1 MTSSQPERRGQD
13 QTYPWHGFLGSRSWA
28 SPKKTQHC
36 EEDARPGYQ
45 TVKAHEYED
54 SAEVLHEKVQ
64 LLAELLTR
72 SENCLVYSGAGL
84 STSSGIGDY
93 ATKSGTKFAA
103 KKISGFSAQ
112 PTLAHRAL
120 TALHREGLV
129 QHWVQQNHDGLP
141 QKAGLPQECLNEIHG
156 AWYDPT
162 NPVVPMKGSLRGDLY
177 EDLVQWEHRADL
189 TLSVGTSMC
198 GMNAD
203 RVFTTV
209 SEKSISEWKKRGT
222 RGAPDR
228 RHWLGGVIIGI
239 QQTQYDS
246 LACLHIFSRIDRV
259 MDLLLKALSIDTP
272 SNTPYTPDI
281 PSEFLLNPGRFL
293 VNYDHRG
300 RLLRPADDEEDEAAG
315 GESSNNTRRT
325 VLDLR
330 EGSRVRMVSGPYEGD
345 EGVVTGQGQQGHY
358 RIEFTHTL
366 DYRNCKQVAP
376 YRMLHILG
384 SWYVEA
390 AVKGTLAEIPVVN
403 VQTRGGKKVNS

>member
-1 MTSSQPERRGQD
+1 MTSNEPEGRAKD
-13 QTYPWHGFLGSRSWA
+13 KAYPWHGFLASRSWA
-28 SPKKTQHC
+28 PPQKTQHC
-36 EEDARPGYQ
+36 DEDARPGYQ

-54 SAEVLHEKVQ
+54 SAEVLQEKVQ
-64 LLAELLTR
+64 LLADLMTK

-84 STSSGIGDY
+84 STASGIGDY
-93 ATKSGTKFAA
+93 ATKSATKFAA
-103 KKISGFSAQ
+103 KKLSGFAAQ
-112 PTLAHRAL
+112 PTLGHRAL
-120 TALHREGLV
+120 AAMQREGFV
-129 QHWVQQNHDGLP
+129 QHWIQQNHDGLP

-162 NPVVPMKGSLRGDLY
+162 NPVVPMKGSLRGDLF

-209 SEKSISEWKKRGT
+209 SEKSISEWKKRGA

-259 MDLLLKALSIDTP
+259 MDLLLKALNIDTP
-272 SNTPYTPDI
+272 HNTPYVPDI
-281 PSEFLLNPGRFL
+281 PSEFSLSPGRFL
-293 VNYDHRG
+293 VSYNQRG
-300 RLLRPADDEEDEAAG
+300 HLVHPTEDEEEATAG
-315 GESSNNTRRT
+315 GKTSKNTRT

-330 EGSRVRMVSGPYEGD
+330 EGSRVKMVSGPYEGD

-376 YRMLHILG
+376 YRMSHMLG

-390 AVKGTLAEIPVVN
+390 AVKGTLPEIPVVN
-403 VQTRGGKKVNS
+403 VPTRGEKSMKS